1 VKGDGEASRSSLPLQ
16 HDFGS
21 RWRKKPTWGTSCD
34 GKSRDRREEKEAATT
49 GQSGGRYS
57 GKRLSGEQ
65 QSYMSSL
72 SQEEIDALISQ
83 LSGQAS
89 AGGKET
95 IDGRRVKALDFRFNR
110 RLDKF
115 SDGQLQTLRSLH
127 DNFTRLLNNSLSVY
141 LRTRVEASIVSIEQ
155 INYGDFIA
163 SMGIP
168 SILAIFALDPLPGS
182 GIVQVD
188 LNVVFSIIDRL
199 AGGPGWFPNKLRDLT
214 DIERTLMQ
222 RFMARMFNCYR
233 ESWNHLLTLSLKIEA
248 LDSNPQFIP
257 RIIPLDQIV
266 AYTSMELKVGD
277 VAGVMNFCL
286 PYVAMQSIGQHLSD
300 FQWSPAEPGGARGT
314 SEEDVANL
322 RKNVERAE
330 IEVTV
335 ELGTRML
342 SLQDVAGLRE
352 GDLVILEAPV
362 GEALV
367 ARINDREKFRVF
379 PGKNRGRVAVRVAGA
394 ADE

>member
-1 VKGDGEASRSSLPLQ
+1 
-16 HDFGS
+16 
-21 RWRKKPTWGTSCD
+21 
-34 GKSRDRREEKEAATT
+34 
-49 GQSGGRYS
+49 
-57 GKRLSGEQ
+57 
-65 QSYMSSL
+65 MSSL

-83 LSGQAS
+83 LSGQS
-89 AGGKET
+89 AAPARET
-95 IDGRRVKALDFRFNR
+95 IDGRRIKSIDFRFNR

-141 LRTRVEASIVSIEQ
+141 LRTRVEATIVSIEQ

-182 GIVQVD
+182 GIAQVD

-222 RFMARMFNCYR
+222 RFMARMFNSYR
-233 ESWNHLLTLSLKIEA
+233 EAWNHLLTLSLKIEA

-257 RIIPLDQIV
+257 RIIPLDHIV

-277 VAGVMNFCL
+277 VAGIMNFCL
-286 PYVAMQSIGQHLSD
+286 PYSALQSIGQHLTD
-300 FQWSPAEPGGARGT
+300 VQWSPAEPASKRST
-314 SEEDVANL
+314 SEEDVAGLL
-322 RKNVERAE
+322 RNVERAGVE
-330 IEVTV
+330 LVV
-335 ELGTRML
+335 ELGAAMV
-342 SLQDVAGLRE
+342 SLQDLAALRE
-352 GDLVILEAPV
+352 GDVVVLDADAREPV
-362 GEALV
+362 V
-367 ARINDREKFRVF
+367 AKVNDRDKFRVF
-379 PGKNRGRVAVRVAGA
+379 PGANKERLAVRVTGA
-394 ADE
+394 VEDG